1 MIIQGKNWQEIK
13 KEAIFQEAEF
23 RIDIFANS
31 RNYCICYTTR
41 EDEREILLSIP
52 NSIKPPYQIFFMNQM
67 ASGIYKIN
75 QRIEVKEY
83 D

>member
-13 KEAIFQEAEF
+13 NEAIFQEAEF
-23 RIDIFANS
+23 RIDIFAEPKS
-31 RNYCICYTTR
+31 YCICYTTR
-41 EDEREILLSIP
+41 EDEREILISIS
-52 NSIKPPYQIFFMNQM
+52 NSIKPPYQIFFMNRI

-75 QRIEVKEY
+75 QQIQVKEY